1 MKKFI
6 KLNSNE
12 RKNLIQKAAN
22 DLGLRFDIVEKD
34 IWVCYVLQKLF
45 SSENLKNNLIFKGG
59 TCLSKAYDAI
69 GRFSEDVDIT
79 INSNVLEI
87 SGESQKIDKIK
98 SRNRKAARKFVEDKI
113 LPILKTAF
121 DADLGSKNYELFF
134 DEEDKNNITLFFA
147 FPNPQREYFTGP
159 IMGWSKKENAS
170 TKKLKEGSVI
180 NKGNYNYI
188 KPKIKLEFGALG
200 GIWPSEKKIIKP
212 YAKKILSDYFDEFEV
227 NTLSIKRNFIEKL
240 LILHSITLRPEEK
253 PINQN
258 YSRHYYDVYSILANG
273 LNIDPIDDLEILE
286 AVVKNKHDFWNESWV
301 DYNKIQK
308 LSDIRL
314 IPNESRISEIKK
326 DYKNMEEMFFKD
338 FPKFEEML
346 LKLQDFENSFIAN
359 NNIEN
364 I

>member
-6 KLNSNE
+6 KLNSSE
-12 RKNLIQKAAN
+12 RKNLIQKVAN

-45 SSENLKNNLIFKGG
+45 SNERLRNNLIFKGG

-79 INSNVLEI
+79 INSNILEI

-98 SRNRKAARKFVEDKI
+98 SRNRKAARKFVENEI
-113 LPILKTAF
+113 LPILKTIF
-121 DADLGSKNYELFF
+121 DTELGNKNYELFF
-134 DEEDKNNITLFFA
+134 DEEDKNNITLFFT
-147 FPNPQREYFTGP
+147 FPSEAGFPYSLPF
-159 IMGWSKKENAS
+159 KLENS
-170 TKKLKEGSVI
+170 YS
-180 NKGNYNYI
+180 YI

-212 YAKKILSDYFDEFEV
+212 YAKEILSDYFDEFEV

-240 LILHSITLRPEEK
+240 LILHSVTLRPEEK

-258 YSRHYYDVYSILANG
+258 YSRHYYDVYSILVNG
-273 LNIDPIDDLEILE
+273 LNINPIDDLEILE
-286 AVVKNKHDFWNESWV
+286 AVVKNKYDFWNESWV
-301 DYNKIQK
+301 DYSKIK
-308 LSDIRL
+308 KFSDIKL
-314 IPNESRISEIKK
+314 IPNESRMTEIKK

-338 FPKFEEML
+338 FPKFEEMI
-346 LKLQDFENSFIAN
+346 LKLQDFKNSLIEN
-359 NNIEN
+359 NNKHS
-364 I
+364 

>member
-1 MKKFI
+1 MKRFI
-6 KLNSNE
+6 KLNSSE

-34 IWVCYVLQKLF
+34 LWVCYVLEKLF
-45 SSENLKNNLIFKGG
+45 SCENLKDNLIFKGG

-87 SGESQKIDKIK
+87 DGESQKIDKIK
-98 SRNRKAARKFVEDKI
+98 SRNRKAARKFVEEEI
-113 LPILKTAF
+113 LPILKTIF
-121 DADLGSKNYELFF
+121 DADLGNENYELVF
-134 DEEDKNNITLFFA
+134 DEEDRNNITLFFQ
-147 FPNPQREYFTGP
+147 FPLSEKITLWDDFNWDEDD
-159 IMGWSKKENAS
+159 WSGETNS
-170 TKKLKEGSVI
+170 
-180 NKGNYNYI
+180 YDYI

-200 GIWPSEKKIIKP
+200 GIWPSEKKIIQP

-240 LILHSITLRPEEK
+240 LILHSITHRLKEK

-258 YSRHYYDVYSILANG
+258 YSRHYYDIYSILENG
-273 LNIDPIDDLEILE
+273 LNIDPTNDLEILE

-301 DYNKIQK
+301 DYSKINKF
-308 LSDIRL
+308 SDIKL
-314 IPNESRISEIKK
+314 IPNESRITEIRK

-338 FPKFEEML
+338 FPKFEEMI
-346 LKLQDFENSFIAN
+346 LKLQDFENSLIGN
-359 NNIEN
+359 NNKHS
-364 I
+364 

>member
-6 KLNSNE
+6 KLNSIE
-12 RKNLIQKAAN
+12 RKNLIQKVSN

-45 SSENLKNNLIFKGG
+45 SCEQLKDSLIFKGG
-59 TCLSKAYDAI
+59 TCLSKAYDTI

-79 INSNVLEI
+79 INSNILEI
-87 SGESQKIDKIK
+87 SGESQKVDKIK
-98 SRNRKAARKFVEDKI
+98 SRNRKAAKKFVENEI
-113 LPILKTAF
+113 SPILKTAF
-121 DADLGSKNYELFF
+121 DAELENENYELVF
-134 DEEDKNNITLFFA
+134 DEDDKNNITLFFT

-159 IMGWSKKENAS
+159 IMGWNTKEMAF
-170 TKKLKEGSVI
+170 TEKLKEGSVV

-200 GIWPSEKKIIKP
+200 GIWPSEKKVIVP

-273 LNIDPIDDLEILE
+273 LNIYPIDDLEILE
-286 AVVKNKHDFWNESWV
+286 AVVKNKDDFWNESWV
-301 DYNKIQK
+301 DYDKIK
-308 LSDIRL
+308 EFSDIKL
-314 IPNESRISEIKK
+314 IPNESRIAEIKK

-338 FPKFEEML
+338 FPKFEEII
-346 LKLQDFENSFIAN
+346 LKLQDFENSLIAN
-359 NNIEN
+359 KTT
-364 I
+364 

>member
-6 KLNSNE
+6 KLNSSE
-12 RKNLIQKAAN
+12 RKNLIQKVAN

-45 SSENLKNNLIFKGG
+45 SNEKLRNNLIFKGG

-87 SGESQKIDKIK
+87 SGESQKIDKVK
-98 SRNRKAARKFVEDKI
+98 SRNRKASRKFVENEI

-121 DADLGSKNYELFF
+121 DNDLGSKNYGLFF
-134 DEEDKNNITLFFA
+134 DEEDKNNITLFFN
-147 FPNPQREYFTGP
+147 FPHSPSDILVT
-159 IMGWSKKENAS
+159 ENNEAL
-170 TKKLKEGSVI
+170 TTEDGFAIALE
-180 NKGNYNYI
+180 NNNYNYI

-200 GIWPSEKKIIKP
+200 GIWPSEKKIIQP

-273 LNIDPIDDLEILE
+273 LNIDPTNDLEILE

-301 DYNKIQK
+301 DYDKIK
-308 LSDIRL
+308 KFSDIKL
-314 IPNESRISEIKK
+314 IPNESRITEIKK

-338 FPKFEEML
+338 FPKFEEMI
-346 LKLQDFENSFIAN
+346 LKLQDFENSLIAN
-359 NNIEN
+359 NNKHS
-364 I
+364 

>member
-6 KLNSNE
+6 KLNSSE
-12 RKNLIQKAAN
+12 RKNLIQKVAN
-22 DLGLRFDIVEKD
+22 DLGLRFDVVEKD

-45 SSENLKNNLIFKGG
+45 SDEKLNNNLIFKGG

-87 SGESQKIDKIK
+87 SGQSQKIDKIK
-98 SRNRKAARKFVEDKI
+98 SRNRKAARKFAEDEI

-121 DADLGSKNYELFF
+121 DADLGNENYELVF

-147 FPNPQREYFTGP
+147 FPSEAGFPYIFP
-159 IMGWSKKENAS
+159 F
-170 TKKLKEGSVI
+170 KLEDS
-180 NKGNYNYI
+180 YSYI

-212 YAKKILSDYFDEFEV
+212 YAKEILSDYFDDFEV

-258 YSRHYYDVYSILANG
+258 YSRHYYDVYSILENG

-301 DYNKIQK
+301 DYSKIK
-308 LSDIRL
+308 EFSDIKL
-314 IPNESRISEIKK
+314 IPNDSRITEIKK

-338 FPKFEEML
+338 FPKFEEMI
-346 LKLQDFENSFIAN
+346 LKLQDFENSLIAN
-359 NNIEN
+359 NNKHS
-364 I
+364 

>member
-6 KLNSNE
+6 KLNSSE
-12 RKNLIQKAAN
+12 RKNLIQKVAN

-45 SSENLKNNLIFKGG
+45 SNEKLNNNLIFKGG

-87 SGESQKIDKIK
+87 SGGSQKIDKIK
-98 SRNRKAARKFVEDKI
+98 SRNRKAARKFVEDEI
-113 LPILKTAF
+113 LPILKTIF
-121 DADLGSKNYELFF
+121 DTELGNKNYELVF

-147 FPNPQREYFTGP
+147 FPSEAESSYNLVTNSGENIVNENGVSIAVNPGY
-159 IMGWSKKENAS
+159 
-170 TKKLKEGSVI
+170 
-180 NKGNYNYI
+180 YNYI

-200 GIWPSEKKIIKP
+200 GIWPSEKKAIAP
-212 YAKKILSDYFDEFEV
+212 YAKKILSDYFDEFGV

-240 LILHSITLRPEEK
+240 LILHSTILRPEEK

-258 YSRHYYDVYSILANG
+258 YSRHYYDVYSILENG
-273 LNIDPIDDLEILE
+273 LNIDSTHDLEILE

-301 DYNKIQK
+301 DYGKIRK
-308 LSDIRL
+308 FSDIRL
-314 IPNESRISEIKK
+314 IPNESRITEIKK
-326 DYKNMEEMFFKD
+326 DYKNMEEMFFKG
-338 FPKFEEML
+338 FPKFEEMI
-346 LKLQDFENSFIAN
+346 LKLQDFENSLIAN
-359 NNIEN
+359 KAP
-364 I
+364 

>member
-6 KLNSNE
+6 KLNSSE
-12 RKNLIQKAAN
+12 RKNLIQKVAN
-22 DLGLRFDIVEKD
+22 DLGLRFDVVEKD

-45 SSENLKNNLIFKGG
+45 SDEKLNNNLIFKGG

-79 INSNVLEI
+79 INSNILEI
-87 SGESQKIDKIK
+87 SGQSQKIDKIK
-98 SRNRKAARKFVEDKI
+98 SRNRKAARKFAEDEI

-121 DADLGSKNYELFF
+121 DADLGNENYGLVF
-134 DEEDKNNITLFFA
+134 DEEDKNNITLLFQ
-147 FPNPQREYFTGP
+147 FPLSEKITLWDNFNWNDDWPDETN
-159 IMGWSKKENAS
+159 S
-170 TKKLKEGSVI
+170 
-180 NKGNYNYI
+180 YNYI

-200 GIWPSEKKIIKP
+200 GTSPTQIKTIKP
-212 YAKKILSDYFDEFEV
+212 YAKEILSDYFDDFEV

-273 LNIDPIDDLEILE
+273 LNIDPTNDLEILE

-301 DYNKIQK
+301 DYGKIRK
-308 LSDIRL
+308 FSDIKL
-314 IPNESRISEIKK
+314 IPNESRITEIKK

-338 FPKFEEML
+338 FPKFEEMI
-346 LKLQDFENSFIAN
+346 LKLQDFENFLNTTDKKI
-359 NNIEN
+359 
-364 I
+364 

>member
-6 KLNSNE
+6 KLNSDE
-12 RKNLIQKAAN
+12 RKNLIQKVAN
-22 DLGLRFDIVEKD
+22 DLGLRFDIIEKD

-45 SSENLKNNLIFKGG
+45 SCEQLKDNLVFKGG

-79 INSNVLEI
+79 INSNVLKI

-98 SRNRKAARKFVEDKI
+98 SRNRKAARKFVEEEI
-113 LPILKTAF
+113 LPILKTIF
-121 DADLGSKNYELFF
+121 DADLGNENYELVF

-147 FPNPQREYFTGP
+147 FPSESGFPYSLPF
-159 IMGWSKKENAS
+159 KLENS
-170 TKKLKEGSVI
+170 YS
-180 NKGNYNYI
+180 YI
-188 KPKIKLEFGALG
+188 KPKIKLEFGSLG
-200 GIWPSEKKIIKP
+200 GIWPSEKKIIQS
-212 YAKKILSDYFDEFEV
+212 YAKEILSDYFDKFEV

-273 LNIDPIDDLEILE
+273 FNIDSTHDLEILE

-301 DYNKIQK
+301 DYSKIK
-308 LSDIRL
+308 KFSDIKL
-314 IPNESRISEIKK
+314 IPNESRLTEIKK
-326 DYKNMEEMFFKD
+326 DYKNMEEMFFKY
-338 FPKFEEML
+338 FPKFEEMIL
-346 LKLQDFENSFIAN
+346 RLQDFENFLNTTDKKI
-359 NNIEN
+359 
-364 I
+364 

>member
-6 KLNSNE
+6 KLNSSE
-12 RKNLIQKAAN
+12 RKNLIQKATN

-45 SSENLKNNLIFKGG
+45 SNEKLRNNLIFKGG
-59 TCLSKAYDAI
+59 TCLSKAYDATH
-69 GRFSEDVDIT
+69 RFSEDVDIT

-98 SRNRKAARKFVEDKI
+98 SRNRKAARKFVEDEI
-113 LPILKTAF
+113 LPILKTVF
-121 DADLGSKNYELFF
+121 DAEIGNKNYELVF
-134 DEEDKNNITLFFA
+134 DKEDKNNITLFFA
-147 FPNPQREYFTGP
+147 FPSESSGFDYSFP
-159 IMGWSKKENAS
+159 IEFSDDYS
-170 TKKLKEGSVI
+170 
-180 NKGNYNYI
+180 YI
-188 KPKIKLEFGALG
+188 KSKIKLEFGALG
-200 GIWPSEKKIIKP
+200 GIWPSEKKAIAP

-240 LILHSITLRPEEK
+240 LILHSITLRLKEK

-258 YSRHYYDVYSILANG
+258 YSRHYYDVYSILENG

-286 AVVKNKHDFWNESWV
+286 AVVKNKHDFWNESWA

-308 LSDIRL
+308 FSDIRL
-314 IPNESRISEIKK
+314 IPNESRITEIKK

-346 LKLQDFENSFIAN
+346 LKLQDFKNSLIAN
-359 NNIEN
+359 NNKHS
-364 I
+364 